1 MHICLPYHMT
11 TLKNVSKRSILFMS
25 NELESRD
32 FGIGTSDSKEYDNNT
47 GCIINKQFVTF
58 DLKIFCR

>member
-1 MHICLPYHMT
+1 MT